1 MLDDH
6 FVYFPAP
13 WEEGDWRESSGLP
26 LEEVWTRAEDG
37 TRLFGWYLE
46 PPNAEAVLLWC
57 HGNAGNI
64 IHRLDQMGRFYGHGL
79 ACFIVGYRGYGRSE
93 GTPSEEGL
101 YLDAQAAYDHL
112 VKERKVEPRRLIG
125 YGQSLGAA
133 VVGELALRR
142 KLAGLILEAA
152 FPSVAAVARRHYAG
166 LPADLL
172 VRARYDLASRLA
184 DVSVPVLVLHG
195 AKDSIIPME
204 MGKAVYE
211 AAREPKEFRPI
222 PGADHNDLYLIGGEE
237 YFERFVHF
245 ARQMT

>member
-1 MLDDH
+1 MLDDR

-26 LEEVWTRAEDG
+26 LEDVWTRAEDG
-37 TRLFGWYLE
+37 TRLFGWYVE
-46 PPNAEAVLLWC
+46 PPDAEAVLLWC

-64 IHRLDQMGRFYGHGL
+64 IHRLDQMAGFYRHRL

-93 GTPSEEGL
+93 GAPAEEGL

-112 VKERKVEPRRLIG
+112 VKERGVAPRRLIG

-142 KLAGLILEAA
+142 RLAGLVLEAA

-166 LPADLL
+166 VPVDLL
-172 VRARYDLASRLA
+172 VRARYDLAARLPKV
-184 DVSVPVLVLHG
+184 DVPVLVLHG
-195 AKDSIIPME
+195 DRDSIIPLE
-204 MGKAVYE
+204 MGKAVYD
-211 AAREPKEFRPI
+211 AAREPKEFYRV
-222 PGADHNDLYLIGGEE
+222 PGADHNDLYLIGGED
-237 YFERFVHF
+237 YFERFLHF
-245 ARQMT
+245 ARRTT